1 MPPVNDLNRYYTQ
14 LVYKF
19 EHRGKEMLTLA
30 ITDHLITIGIAV
42 ASPIILGVLGF
53 LLKLYSTISLHS
65 KQLEAHDRR
74 IRDNLGKLAK
84 MEDKQY
90 SIVQK
95 IPNKS

>member
-14 LVYKF
+14 L
-19 EHRGKEMLTLA
+19 ETQGKEMLTLA
-30 ITDHLITIGIAV
+30 ITDHLITIAISIAG
-42 ASPIILGVLGF
+42 PIVLAILGF
-53 LLKLYSTISLHS
+53 MLKLYSTISLHS

-74 IRDNLGKLAK
+74 IRENVVKLSK

-95 IPNKS
+95 IPSKS

>member
-1 MPPVNDLNRYYTQ
+1 MPPVNDLNSYHTQ
-14 LVYKF
+14 L
-19 EHRGKEMLTLA
+19 EHRGKDMLTLA
-30 ITDHLITIGIAV
+30 VTDHLITIGIAV

-74 IRDNLGKLAK
+74 ISNVMQSVGK

-95 IPNKS
+95 LPPK

>member
-14 LVYKF
+14 L

-30 ITDHLITIGIAV
+30 ITDHLITIAISIAG
-42 ASPIILGVLGF
+42 PIVLAILGF
-53 LLKLYSTISLHS
+53 MLKLYSTISLHS

-74 IRDNLGKLAK
+74 IRENVVKLSK

-95 IPNKS
+95 IPPKS

>member
-14 LVYKF
+14 L
-19 EHRGKEMLTLA
+19 ETQGKEMLTLA

-74 IRDNLGKLAK
+74 ISSVMHSVGK

-95 IPNKS
+95 LPPK

>member
-1 MPPVNDLNRYYTQ
+1 
-14 LVYKF
+14 
-19 EHRGKEMLTLA
+19 MLSLA
-30 ITDHLITIGIAV
+30 ITDHLITVGIAV

-65 KQLEAHDRR
+65 KQLETHDRR
-74 IRDNLGKLAK
+74 ISSVMQSVSK

-95 IPNKS
+95 IPSKS

>member
-1 MPPVNDLNRYYTQ
+1 
-14 LVYKF
+14 
-19 EHRGKEMLTLA
+19 MLTLA
-30 ITDHLITIGIAV
+30 ITDHLVTIGIAV

-74 IRDNLGKLAK
+74 IRENVVKLSK
-84 MEDKQY
+84 TEDKQY

-95 IPNKS
+95 IPSKS

>member
-1 MPPVNDLNRYYTQ
+1 MSGIIAVT
-14 LVYKF
+14 
-19 EHRGKEMLTLA
+19 E
-30 ITDHLITIGIAV
+30 HLITIGIAI

-53 LLKLYSTISLHS
+53 LLKLYSTISLHT

-74 IRDNLGKLAK
+74 IRDNVGKLGK

-95 IPNKS
+95 IPSK

>member
-1 MPPVNDLNRYYTQ
+1 MS
-14 LVYKF
+14 
-19 EHRGKEMLTLA
+19 GILA
-30 ITDHLITIGIAV
+30 VTDHLITIGIAV

-65 KQLEAHDRR
+65 KQLEALDRR
-74 IRDNLGKLAK
+74 IRDQSVKVGK

-95 IPNKS
+95 IPPK

>member
-1 MPPVNDLNRYYTQ
+1 MSGIIAV
-14 LVYKF
+14 
-19 EHRGKEMLTLA
+19 
-30 ITDHLITIGIAV
+30 TDHLITIGIAI

-74 IRDNLGKLAK
+74 IRDQSSKLGK

-95 IPNKS
+95 IPPK

>member
-1 MPPVNDLNRYYTQ
+1 
-14 LVYKF
+14 
-19 EHRGKEMLTLA
+19 MLSLA
-30 ITDHLITIGIAV
+30 ITDHLITVGIAV

-65 KQLEAHDRR
+65 KQLETHDRR
-74 IRDNLGKLAK
+74 IRDNMSKLSK

-95 IPNKS
+95 LPSK

>member
-1 MPPVNDLNRYYTQ
+1 MSGIIAVT
-14 LVYKF
+14 
-19 EHRGKEMLTLA
+19 E
-30 ITDHLITIGIAV
+30 HLITIGIAI

-53 LLKLYSTISLHS
+53 LLKLYSTISLHT

-74 IRDNLGKLAK
+74 IRDNVGKLSK

-95 IPNKS
+95 IPSK

>member
-1 MPPVNDLNRYYTQ
+1 MPPVNDLNSYHTQ
-14 LVYKF
+14 L
-19 EHRGKEMLTLA
+19 EHRGKDMLTLA
-30 ITDHLITIGIAV
+30 VTDHLITIGIAV

-65 KQLEAHDRR
+65 KQLEAHDKR
-74 IRDNLGKLAK
+74 ISNVMHSVGK

-95 IPNKS
+95 LPPK

>member
-1 MPPVNDLNRYYTQ
+1 
-14 LVYKF
+14 
-19 EHRGKEMLTLA
+19 MLTLA

-65 KQLEAHDRR
+65 NQLETPDRR
-74 IRDNLGKLAK
+74 IRDNMSKLSK

-95 IPNKS
+95 LPPK

>member
-19 EHRGKEMLTLA
+19 EYRGKEMLTLA
-30 ITDHLITIGIAV
+30 ITDHLITIAISIAG
-42 ASPIILGVLGF
+42 PIVLAILGF
-53 LLKLYSTISLHS
+53 MLKLYSTISLHS

-74 IRDNLGKLAK
+74 IRENVVKLSK

-95 IPNKS
+95 IPPKS